1 MYYPKKLATFWGGGL
16 IDSISLPK
24 GHHVVHYAPTM
35 EFAKITPAKKQFDR
49 FEMNVIVDERN
60 ASLLTDL
67 VNELLETTPIL
78 NDYYERETIEKVVQ
92 HCYRLCKTHALYQ
105 TIDIGLLTL
114 LSLAYG
120 NVIDRLD
127 PEKKINQILQSD
139 ITEQKKRY
147 LIKQRISILENQK
160 IIRNKLGANLHG

>member
-1 MYYPKKLATFWGGGL
+1 MF
-16 IDSISLPK
+16 I
-24 GHHVVHYAPTM
+24 V
-35 EFAKITPAKKQFDR
+35 FA
-49 FEMNVIVDERN
+49 
-60 ASLLTDL
+60 
-67 VNELLETTPIL
+67 
-78 NDYYERETIEKVVQ
+78 
-92 HCYRLCKTHALYQ
+92 KTHALYQ

-147 LIKQRISILENQK
+147 LIKQRISVLENK
-160 IIRNKLGANLHG
+160 NIIRNKLGANLHG